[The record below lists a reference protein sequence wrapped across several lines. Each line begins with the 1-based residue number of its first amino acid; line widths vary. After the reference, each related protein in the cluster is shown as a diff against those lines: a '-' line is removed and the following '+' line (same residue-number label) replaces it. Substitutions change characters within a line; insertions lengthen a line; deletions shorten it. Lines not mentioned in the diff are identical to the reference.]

1 MKSASA
7 GTVSGCLVWVILFVV
22 SVPCLVPLMLFF
34 GNFALYTDFSN
45 RAVQPI
51 LCPANTTLQ
60 VRTYDT
66 TTTDSRHHNVAAVG
80 HDANCVATGGQQVK
94 DVLIEYIFLWRG
106 VEIVAGGILAALLA
120 FLLAA
125 PAGVLVAR
133 FMNRTKTTSG

>member
-66 TTTDSRHHNVAAVG
+66 TTTDSRHHNVAAVPP
-80 HDANCVATGGQQVK
+80 DAQLVPSGRPNVVK
-94 DVLIEYIFLWRG
+94 VLYPYIIPLS
-106 VEIVAGGILAALLA
+106 
-120 FLLAA
+120 
-125 PAGVLVAR
+125 AGVHVRLMDLEVLHALPPAQAY
-133 FMNRTKTTSG
+133 

>member
-80 HDANCVATGGQQVK
+80 HDAHCVATGGPQVK
-94 DVLIEYIFLWRG
+94 NVRIEDIFPWHAG
-106 VEIVAGGILAALLA
+106 EIFDSGSLAPLLA
-120 FLLAA
+120 F
-125 PAGVLVAR
+125 VLH
-133 FMNRTKTTSG
+133 

>member
-66 TTTDSRHHNVAAVG
+66 TTTDNRHHNVGAGGQFV
-80 HDANCVATGGQQVK
+80 NCVATGRQQGQN
-94 DVLIEYIFLWRG
+94 VLCED
-106 VEIVAGGILAALLA
+106 
-120 FLLAA
+120 
-125 PAGVLVAR
+125 
-133 FMNRTKTTSG
+133 